1 MSLYLGKE
9 KIENVS
15 CGMPATTSGTNTSD
29 ATATAN
35 DILSGK
41 TAYVKGQKITGNID
55 ILDSITTE
63 TAPTINGSFLEL
75 MDDGNEGYL
84 VTDAPVTLK
93 TPLSNL
99 GNAAISD
106 VAAGKTFTSINGLKL
121 TGTANL
127 NSSSTEGVNTSDA
140 TARASDILS
149 GKTAYV
155 NGSKIT
161 GTISTLTSPSTITA
175 TSTES
180 TTTTQG
186 KYIQLTGKMANTG
199 YVNSSTTVKLRS
211 LASNFGT
218 ATAADVA
225 AGKTFTSINGLK
237 LTGTASSSSS
247 NSYPYGVY
255 SFVADLGITTFTTT
269 EYTWTKPSKCS
280 GNIWSIKPI
289 FNPDFYNISGL
300 KDLKGNMTAHFHQF
314 NPGIDTS
321 TTPSYVII
329 EITKN
334 NVTYYDTVS
343 DDICITNLN
352 NLSITL
358 NNNSLILPSSPSM
371 DTGTNTEVCLLL
383 MPPDSSGFIVDYIVI
398 YK

>member
-9 KIENVS
+9 KIENIS

-29 ATATAN
+29 ATATAS

-55 ILDSITTE
+55 ILNSITEE
-63 TAPTINGSFLEL
+63 TIPTINNTFLEL
-75 MDDGNEGYL
+75 MNDGNEGYL
-84 VTDAPVTLK
+84 VTDAPITLK

-99 GNAAISD
+99 GDALASD
-106 VAAGKTFTSINGLKL
+106 VASGKTFTSSAGLKV
-121 TGTANL
+121 TGTATT
-127 NSSSTEGVNTSDA
+127 SSSPDGIDTTNA
-140 TARASDILS
+140 TATASDILS

-199 YVNSSTTVKLRS
+199 YVNSLTTIKLRS

-225 AGKTFTSINGLK
+225 AGKTFTSSAGFK
-237 LTGTASSSSS
+237 VTGTASSSSS
-247 NSYPYGVY
+247 SSPYGVFMLR
-255 SFVADLGITTFTTT
+255 SELNADVSTINTT
-269 EYTWTKPSKCS
+269 YNWTKPSKCTGS
-280 GNIWSIKPI
+280 ILALIPVFTSQNFTGDFVECLTNHAQLVTGTQSAAAMFIYEINLFTKICSYFDFEKLTTNIAPLAD
-289 FNPDFYNISGL
+289 FNIVLTNDQL
-300 KDLKGNMTAHFHQF
+300 TLDGNMNMF
-314 NPGIDTS
+314 
-321 TTPSYVII
+321 
-329 EITKN
+329 
-334 NVTYYDTVS
+334 
-343 DDICITNLN
+343 
-352 NLSITL
+352 
-358 NNNSLILPSSPSM
+358 
-371 DTGTNTEVCLLL
+371 L
-383 MPPDSSGFIVDYIVI
+383 MPCEANSGFIVDYMVI

>member
-55 ILDSITTE
+55 ILNSITEE
-63 TAPTINGSFLEL
+63 TIPTINNAFLEL
-75 MDDGNEGYL
+75 MNDGNEGYL
-84 VTDAPVTLK
+84 VTDAPITLK

-99 GNAAISD
+99 GDALASD
-106 VAAGKTFTSINGLKL
+106 VASGKTFTSSAGLKV
-121 TGTANL
+121 TGTA
-127 NSSSTEGVNTSDA
+127 TTSASPDGIDTTDA
-140 TARASDILS
+140 TATASDILS

-180 TTTTQG
+180 TTTMQG

-225 AGKTFTSINGLK
+225 AGKTFTSSAGFK
-237 LTGTASSSSS
+237 VTGTASSSSS
-247 NSYPYGVY
+247 SSPYGVFMLR
-255 SFVADLGITTFTTT
+255 SELNADVSTINTT
-269 EYTWTKPSKCS
+269 YNWTKPSKCT
-280 GNIWSIKPI
+280 GSILALIPV
-289 FNPDFYNISGL
+289 FTSQNFTGDFVECL
-300 KDLKGNMTAHFHQF
+300 
-314 NPGIDTS
+314 
-321 TTPSYVII
+321 
-329 EITKN
+329 
-334 NVTYYDTVS
+334 
-343 DDICITNLN
+343 TNHAQLV
-352 NLSITL
+352 
-358 NNNSLILPSSPSM
+358 
-371 DTGTNTEVCLLL
+371 TGTQSAAAMFIYEINLFNKTCSYFDFEKLTTNIAPLADFSIVLTNDQLTLDGGMNMFL
-383 MPPDSSGFIVDYIVI
+383 MPCEANSGFIVDYMVI

>member
-55 ILDSITTE
+55 ILNSITEE
-63 TAPTINGSFLEL
+63 TIPTINDAFLEL
-75 MDDGNEGYL
+75 MNDGNEGYL
-84 VTDAPVTLK
+84 VTDAPITLK

-99 GNAAISD
+99 GDALASD
-106 VAAGKTFTSINGLKL
+106 VASGKTFTSSAGLKV
-121 TGTANL
+121 TGTA
-127 NSSSTEGVNTSDA
+127 TTSASPDGIDTTDA
-140 TARASDILS
+140 TATASDILS

-199 YVNSSTTVKLRS
+199 YVNSLTTVKLRS

-225 AGKTFTSINGLK
+225 AGKTFTSSAGFK
-237 LTGTASSSSS
+237 VTGTASSSSS
-247 NSYPYGVY
+247 SSPYGVFMLR
-255 SFVADLGITTFTTT
+255 SELNADVSTINTT
-269 EYTWTKPSKCS
+269 YNWTKPSKCT
-280 GNIWSIKPI
+280 GSILALIPV
-289 FNPDFYNISGL
+289 FTSQNFTGDFVECL
-300 KDLKGNMTAHFHQF
+300 
-314 NPGIDTS
+314 
-321 TTPSYVII
+321 
-329 EITKN
+329 
-334 NVTYYDTVS
+334 
-343 DDICITNLN
+343 TNHAQLV
-352 NLSITL
+352 
-358 NNNSLILPSSPSM
+358 
-371 DTGTNTEVCLLL
+371 TGTQSAAAMFIYEINLFNKTCSYFDFEKLTTNIAPLADFNIVLTNNQLTLDGGMNIFL
-383 MPPDSSGFIVDYIVI
+383 MPCEANSGFIVDYMVI